1 MFQKITKISVEAI
14 ANEEASDGGGPNTF
28 SDVAALNIYVRQE
41 GDERHVSLER
51 ETGSKWNSPQSLS
64 MALNNSDLEIV
75 ASCRAYGELGFVAVP
90 GDELKN
96 QDMGPVETITQRI
109 SPATPVVESTT
120 LWITLRLSLV
130 YAPSEK
136 LSPVLLEIDGAI
148 ELEQKAV
155 SCSEGD
161 VQARYAN
168 LGTLFSRRFTHTKDI
183 SDLRQAI
190 FSIETSID
198 MVMEDSNPISDAN
211 KSDLAERLSKLGDF
225 LTQCF
230 EATGDSSDLDEVIE
244 ALRKAVDITPIIDAD
259 RRPARLNNLSN
270 ALQNRFDIS
279 QEIED
284 IEEAV
289 ANLEAA
295 VELTPACHGNLPT
308 ICSNLGSALLRRF
321 ESLNDLDDLHEAIA
335 NQHRAIDLSKS
346 DHPERRYWLSKA
358 GLAYQRRFERLHELL
373 DIEESIK
380 FKKLAVKTVEEI
392 EGKRQHS
399 NDLSTA
405 LQSVAYGCHL
415 KFKTTERLE
424 DLEEAISFQ
433 QRSLDF
439 TPPNSPK
446 TLPRLKNF
454 SSYCDRRFLTTRA
467 KDHIF
472 KALVAQQGVIDHI
485 KSSNDDASLPER
497 FETFGRWL
505 HHRFQYSQ
513 DISDL
518 EQAVLSHRNAVELIP
533 TSPQYLLSLAQ
544 SLRLLFELS
553 QNAPLIEEAI
563 TLARKAASLTPD
575 SEISARAQRLH
586 EISLC
591 LNSKNEVFGDLA
603 DIEEAVSV
611 SQSSVSFTSKDEK
624 DGDGRLILPSRMIT
638 LGFALQRR
646 YQRTR
651 LISDLHEAIAV
662 HEEAVS
668 LIPETD
674 RNLPFI
680 LNGLCVA
687 LQRQYDTSGDLEVIE
702 RVITMRRR
710 MVRIEES
717 KEKSND
723 LSSWIAGL
731 ANALHQKF
739 QRTGRASDIDEAAE
753 NHRRG
758 RLTNFANTLKSRA
771 DLTRSIEDLD
781 EALKQLE
788 KARKLT
794 PESNRLERSSQYL
807 ALGVVHQARFIYNDD
822 PLNILFS
829 IEYLKESIELLS
841 PVAESGLSVAVL
853 RQNGGLSTRL
863 NNLGVSLRLRFDR
876 HGDLSDIQEAISAQ
890 QKVVGMTPLDH
901 ADYPRHLTGL
911 GNSFLSRFGRTKD
924 RSDLEEAIRNHEGAV
939 RGTPIDH
946 PQRPKRLLNLSLS
959 LRTRAELTRQLSD
972 FDRAIAILQTARTLE
987 FVGKDPAMLSDIV
1000 DSLGNV
1006 FHAKYRVS
1014 ECLDE
1019 IQEAISLRR
1028 EAISLLS
1035 NESTSLLRPLNN
1047 LGTSLH
1053 YLYRHT
1059 GEIEHLEE
1067 SITTLQRA
1075 LKILPANSP
1084 QADLRFDIL
1093 SNLANAQERH
1103 YHRSGDVRYG
1113 RQAASNMQEV
1123 VTHQGIPPRLRILIA
1138 KRLAHLTRGFDQG
1151 MCLYGYKVCIK
1162 LIAVVGGLEQT
1173 IESRHS
1179 ALASI
1184 SNITLEAAATAVELG
1199 VPQLAMEWLEQGRCL
1214 VWTQLNSLR
1223 TPMDSIRSV
1232 DPSLADR
1239 LARLSP
1245 LLESMGARKTNL
1257 ESAPGLDSA
1266 EQRIL
1271 LQDDVVSHVNL
1282 AQEWEE
1288 ALAEV
1293 RAIDGFEDFLR
1304 PPPVEEWFNLIPPSA
1319 AVIVINVHQTRC
1331 DALIL
1336 QPGATWPLHVKLPNV
1351 SEAMVEEWRAN
1362 LQRSLVA
1369 EGVRL
1374 RGYDESTGDNDES
1387 GDRGIRPTRQ
1397 TGRSASMLEYV
1408 LKQLW
1413 TRVVKPIVE
1422 SLSLKISKEQVPEQR
1437 VWWCPTGSL
1446 SFLPLH
1452 AAGIYSG
1459 SNPVSICDYVI
1470 SSYIPTLSSLL
1481 ERLKVKVDSSPLSI
1495 PRVASEAAPTKCT
1508 RGMLLISEHNAPGL
1522 AAIPGAKAEVEAIK
1536 TQLSKRELPTST
1548 LGGETNTVA
1557 TVDAGISNMSKFT
1570 CVHLACHAMQD
1581 AKEPLKSGFHLH
1593 DGRLELSKIVQANLT
1608 FADLAFLSA
1617 CQTSAGDEKLSEEA
1631 VHLAAGMLAAGYRG
1645 VVGTMWSIQDRYASE
1660 IAESFYDHLL
1670 KRSAVIGVPDID
1682 GQYAAEAL
1690 HHAITQGIRRKLGD
1704 TAQSLLVWVPYV
1716 HFGL

>member
-1 MFQKITKISVEAI
+1 MVAPQQPQQNQSLRTSMFQQQITKISVEAT
-14 ANEEASDGGGPNTF
+14 ADKEVSDGGGSNTF
-28 SDVAALNIYVRQE
+28 SDVPALNIYLRQE

-51 ETGSKWNSPQSLS
+51 ETGSRWISPQRLS
-64 MALNNSDLEIV
+64 MALNHSDLEIA
-75 ASCRAYGELGFVAVP
+75 ASCRAYGELGFVSVP
-90 GDELKN
+90 GDQLRN
-96 QDMGPVETITQRI
+96 QDVGLVEMRI
-109 SPATPVVESTT
+109 SPATSVVESTA
-120 LWITLRLSLV
+120 LWITLGLSLV
-130 YAPSEK
+130 DVPSENSQ
-136 LSPVLLEIDGAI
+136 LSPVLLEIDQAI

-161 VQARYAN
+161 VQAGYAN
-168 LGTLFSRRFTHTKDI
+168 LGKLFSRRFTHTKDI

-198 MVMEDSNPISDAN
+198 MAMEDSDPISDAN

-244 ALRKAVDITPIIDAD
+244 ALRKAVDITPITEAD

-270 ALQNRFDIS
+270 ALQIRFDIS

-289 ANLEAA
+289 ANLKAA

-308 ICSNLGSALLRRF
+308 LCSNLGSALLRRF
-321 ESLNDLDDLHEAIA
+321 ESLDDLDDLHEAIA

-346 DHPERRYWLSKA
+346 DHPERRYWLSKV
-358 GLAYQRRFERLHELL
+358 GLVYQRRFERLHKLL
-373 DIEESIK
+373 DIEESIR
-380 FKKLAVKTVEEI
+380 FKKLAVETVEEV
-392 EGKRQHS
+392 EGKRRHS

-405 LQSVAYGCHL
+405 LQSVAYGYHL
-415 KFKTTERLE
+415 KFKATERLE

-433 QRSLDF
+433 QRSLDI
-439 TPPNSPK
+439 TPLNSPK
-446 TLPRLKNF
+446 TLSRLKNL
-454 SSYCDRRFLTTRA
+454 SSYCDRRFLITRA
-467 KDHIF
+467 KEHIY
-472 KALVAQQGVIDHI
+472 KALEVQQDLIDHM
-485 KSSNDDASLPER
+485 KSSNDDASLPEY

-513 DISDL
+513 DVSDL
-518 EQAVLSHRNAVELIP
+518 EQAVLSHRNTVELIP
-533 TSPQYLLSLAQ
+533 TSPQYLSNLAK
-544 SLRLLFELS
+544 SLRLLFDLS
-553 QNAPLIEEAI
+553 QHPPLIEEAI

-575 SEISARAQRLH
+575 SETSARAQRLH

-591 LNSKNEVFGDLA
+591 LNSKNEVFGDLG

-624 DGDGRLILPSRMIT
+624 DGDGRLILPPRMIT

-651 LISDLHEAIAV
+651 LISNLHEAIAV
-662 HEEAVS
+662 HEEAV
-668 LIPETD
+668 LLVPETD

-687 LQRQYDTSGDLEVIE
+687 LQQQYDTSGDLEVIE

-710 MVRIEES
+710 MVGIEES
-717 KEKSND
+717 KEEKSDD

-753 NHRRG
+753 NHRKGVALTSPTDPQLRK

-771 DLTRSIEDLD
+771 DLTRSVEDLD

-788 KARKLT
+788 RARKLT
-794 PESNRLERSSQYL
+794 PESHRLDRSAQYL
-807 ALGVVHQARFIYNDD
+807 ALGVIHQARFLYYND
-822 PLNILFS
+822 PLDILFS

-841 PVAESGLSVAVL
+841 PVAESNLSIAVL

-863 NNLGVSLRLRFDR
+863 NNLGISLRLRFER
-876 HGDLSDIQEAISAQ
+876 HGDVSDIQEAISAQ
-890 QKVVGMTPLDH
+890 QKVVGMTPQDH
-901 ADYPRHLTGL
+901 ADYPGHLTSL

-924 RSDLEEAIRNHEGAV
+924 
-939 RGTPIDH
+939 
-946 PQRPKRLLNLSLS
+946 
-959 LRTRAELTRQLSD
+959 
-972 FDRAIAILQTARTLE
+972 
-987 FVGKDPAMLSDIV
+987 
-1000 DSLGNV
+1000 
-1006 FHAKYRVS
+1006 
-1014 ECLDE
+1014 
-1019 IQEAISLRR
+1019 
-1028 EAISLLS
+1028 
-1035 NESTSLLRPLNN
+1035 
-1047 LGTSLH
+1047 
-1053 YLYRHT
+1053 
-1059 GEIEHLEE
+1059 
-1067 SITTLQRA
+1067 
-1075 LKILPANSP
+1075 
-1084 QADLRFDIL
+1084 

-1103 YHRSGDVRYG
+1103 YHHSGDVRYG

-1123 VTHQGIPPRLRILIA
+1123 VIHQGISPGSRILIA

-1184 SNITLEAAATAVELG
+1184 SNIALEAAATAVELG
-1199 VPQLAMEWLEQGRCL
+1199 VLQLAMEWLEQGRCL

-1239 LARLSP
+1239 LTRLSP

-1293 RAIDGFEDFLR
+1293 RAIDGFEDFLT

-1374 RGYDESTGDNDES
+1374 RGYDGSSGDDDES
-1387 GDRGIRPTRQ
+1387 VERGIRPTRQ

-1413 TRVVKPIVE
+1413 TRIVKPIVE
-1422 SLSLKISKEQVPEQR
+1422 SLSLKISKDQVPEQR

-1459 SNPVSICDYVI
+1459 SDPVSICDYVV

-1481 ERLKVKVDSSPLSI
+1481 ERLKAKVDSSPPSI
-1495 PRVASEAAPTKCT
+1495 PKVASEESATNCT
-1508 RGMLLISEHNAPGL
+1508 RGILLISEHNAPGL
-1522 AAIPGAKAEVEAIK
+1522 SMIPGAKAEVQAIK
-1536 TQLSKRELPTST
+1536 TQLAKSKVPTST

-1557 TVDAGISNMSKFT
+1557 TVEAGVSNMSKFT
-1570 CVHLACHAMQD
+1570 CVHLACHAIQD

-1593 DGRLELSKIVQANLT
+1593 DGRLELSKIVRANMA

-1645 VVGTMWSIQDRYASE
+1645 VVGTMWSIQDKYASE

-1670 KRSAVIGVPDID
+1670 IRSAVVGVPDID